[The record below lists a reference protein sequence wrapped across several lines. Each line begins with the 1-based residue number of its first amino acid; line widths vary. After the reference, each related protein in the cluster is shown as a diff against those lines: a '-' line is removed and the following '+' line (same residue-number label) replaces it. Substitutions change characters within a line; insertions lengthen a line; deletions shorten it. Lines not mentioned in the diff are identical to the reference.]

1 MNYGIYRLKPAEVF
15 KYFLE
20 YLLIAGISA
29 YLFYDSI
36 WALFILVPFS
46 GIFLKKKRKDL
57 IINRK
62 KELAKEFKD
71 MILSVS
77 TALSAGY
84 SIENSFTEAF
94 KDMVNLYGEDSIIC
108 DELKELIR
116 QTQLGNSI
124 EKVLFDFSLRTEIE
138 EIKDFSEIFSIAKR
152 NGGDFSKMI
161 TNTVNIM
168 REKDETE
175 REIEVLLSGKRFEQK
190 IMGIIP
196 LIIIFYLRF
205 STGSFM
211 DVLYHNPIGIAS
223 MSVCLVIYVL
233 SYFLA
238 ERIAAIEV

>member
-1 MNYGIYRLKPAEVF
+1 MNYGIYRLKPTEAARF
-15 KYFLE
+15 FLE
-20 YLLIAGISA
+20 YCLIAGISA

-36 WALFILVPFS
+36 WAFFILIPFS
-46 GIFLKKKRKDL
+46 GIFLKKKRKEL
-57 IINRK
+57 IAGRK
-62 KELAKEFKD
+62 KELVKEFKD

-84 SIENSFTEAF
+84 SIENSFIEAH
-94 KDMVNLYGEDSIIC
+94 KDMINLYGEDSIIC
-108 DELKELIR
+108 EELKELLR
-116 QTQLGNSI
+116 QTELGNSI
-124 EKVLFDFSLRTEIE
+124 EKVLSDFSFRTDIE

-161 TNTVNIM
+161 THTVNIM

-211 DVLYHNPIGIAS
+211 NVLYHNPVGIAS
-223 MSVCLVIYVL
+223 MSVCLVIYGF
-233 SYFLA
+233 SYFLS